1 MKNNN
6 SPTTESKVRFR
17 LYKKKKNW
25 VVAGL
30 TTAFFLTG
38 FATQTN
44 TQQVEAETTST
55 TEDTQVNEN
64 STEKTNV
71 IKLGSADSSAIAEAK
86 KAALANKEVTGQ
98 EQKITAQSAETP
110 TNTIKDY
117 QDSTKTYEAAEE
129 KAKAELTNEITDYQ
143 AKLAAYNS
151 ELDAYNTNVAAKA
164 PGNITTDKTIA
175 DSLNAQKDKLSGQYD
190 ELVALANT
198 IQVSYSEKMTEPL
211 AALQVEFDKLTDE
224 QKTAAATIKAN
235 NDNVTETSVDL
246 ATEILQSATKTATEG
261 QTADLAKLKTTM
273 DTVAQQNVQ
282 TPVIVSSGLNSAGK
296 VSATIYGVEYI
307 DRNYDGMITYEDD
320 IIPEMG
326 SVDTLAK
333 TSTAFLYLKTVADT
347 VLSTI
352 DDDGNTIRAQSID
365 ASGTASTEL
374 WGYGN
379 GLSKMISSVSQK
391 ADANLIGNIQT
402 QLTNLT
408 STVKQIYSEAG
419 IAFDEDAF
427 NIQTQ
432 GKLKEIAKANYID
445 QTNKFIEVLQDAIAT
460 WTEAS
465 KDPDWSGLSNTATW
479 ALQLVHSVLTPV
491 IL

>member
-1 MKNNN
+1 
-6 SPTTESKVRFR
+6 
-17 LYKKKKNW
+17 
-25 VVAGL
+25 
-30 TTAFFLTG
+30 
-38 FATQTN
+38 
-44 TQQVEAETTST
+44 
-55 TEDTQVNEN
+55 
-64 STEKTNV
+64 
-71 IKLGSADSSAIAEAK
+71 
-86 KAALANKEVTGQ
+86 
-98 EQKITAQSAETP
+98 
-110 TNTIKDY
+110 
-117 QDSTKTYEAAEE
+117 
-129 KAKAELTNEITDYQ
+129 
-143 AKLAAYNS
+143 
-151 ELDAYNTNVAAKA
+151 
-164 PGNITTDKTIA
+164 
-175 DSLNAQKDKLSGQYD
+175 
-190 ELVALANT
+190 
-198 IQVSYSEKMTEPL
+198 
-211 AALQVEFDKLTDE
+211 
-224 QKTAAATIKAN
+224 
-235 NDNVTETSVDL
+235 
-246 ATEILQSATKTATEG
+246 
-261 QTADLAKLKTTM
+261 
-273 DTVAQQNVQ
+273 
-282 TPVIVSSGLNSAGK
+282 
-296 VSATIYGVEYI
+296 
-307 DRNYDGMITYEDD
+307 
-320 IIPEMG
+320 MG